1 MVGTSAW
8 HYAPPLSI
16 WTSRLQ
22 LDTRECGGGGGVS
35 VGVWQCEMCTSL
47 VIYDKTLKIVRTL

>member
-22 LDTRECGGGGGVS
+22 LDTRECGVDGVE
-35 VGVWQCEMCTSL
+35 GV
-47 VIYDKTLKIVRTL
+47 